1 MRKRITSLLL
11 TLVMLLSLVP
21 ITAVTANAADGF
33 VEVSTYEQLRNEVD
47 KGSAKVKLTA
57 DIDTTSE
64 NSGVGVTTATNLRFK
79 GNGNVLDL
87 NGHELKLVSNM
98 SAYFI
103 EILSSDLTIK
113 DSGTNG
119 RIEFI
124 YGDSVVGIQRAIVIS
139 RSVGVKKAGSL
150 TVDGGTLSSSYHGI
164 ILIES
169 YGSIT
174 INGGRLYAPV
184 SDLGNGDYLIHS
196 TNRYDIDDTLQLHV
210 NGGELDGRVVLK
222 RDDSSAT
229 GTLKYKVT
237 PIKITGG
244 TFKQGLYATWKTWDS
259 PEGEPKNAVMTM
271 DSPTVE
277 ITGGVFEKNNEEYS
291 QTASRLFIDLPT
303 KLRGGTFKNGATI
316 RFVGGKYTWDGTQP
330 QYRASIGNSAILRG
344 NDIRTAYGWSKS
356 DWFKIQSPWIYLSPS
371 GTSVTVIPNAWGMK
385 SVTLDGNPI
394 DYFKDWKGTVE
405 RMDNSTAHTLKF
417 EWYPLASEL
426 VNAGYSYRAKCE
438 HYISGSTEVQQTD
451 TIAADKTSHTVTI
464 PAGADPKVYSFDL
477 KLNLKKDGSFVGIMH
492 NEHIVKLVVNEA
504 PVVVPDPTIEGTVY
518 YTSGIV
524 YGSPISIAASVT
536 PAEATP
542 AYQWQRST
550 DGGSTWTN
558 IEGAT
563 SGKYTPVAADMG
575 DTVRIRVKVTAE
587 GYLGEIVGA
596 ALKVSKA
603 ANNNYPAVI
612 QLEAVKDSAGTYT
625 GFEITNFN
633 SDCEY
638 VYSTTSTLDWS
649 ANQISSATVT
659 GLTSD
664 TTYYVFARFKET
676 NTHTAGSIVSKN
688 SIKLYDSVP
697 LDRVLLE
704 GYGSH
709 GTIYIKKGESV
720 TLKVNADPSNAN
732 YWNEITFKDEGA
744 TTSNIAISNGNIAA
758 STGTATPFPNGHT
771 ITITGVSTGSANLR
785 ASYPSATSS
794 AYGTWYVVVYDDSTV
809 ANALRLENVYAYE
822 DITLS
827 VNDEAGLPTDLPTLL
842 PANSGYHLEWR
853 ILKRG
858 TYGATYVTE
867 NDNIKLED
875 GKIKPKAAHAASE
888 KAQLEL
894 VAVKDG
900 STEYK
905 TLPKTSLFYV
915 TVTAAPVI
923 ELTGLTVAPAK
934 VNLELNATYQ
944 LSAVKEPVNATGSLT
959 WASDKPEVA
968 EVDTTGKVTA
978 KAQGTAIITVTC
990 GTKSASCT
998 VTVGHTHDTDAQDW
1012 MYMDPGTHIKTC
1024 TAGDDFKV
1032 EAHDFNAWTPN
1043 SDDTTHSRTCSKCK
1057 KSGEPANYTET
1068 ANHNWQWVVDTAATP
1083 NAAGKQHEECVDC
1096 HAKRSE
1102 NTEIPMLTSIK
1113 VEHLTVAKPVKDAVA
1128 TAPTTTDSAYTVAN
1142 TEWMAADGT
1151 PLAIGGKFQP
1161 GTVYTVKITLE
1172 TAGAGVFSVKSTYN
1186 TIEGKT
1192 ATVSPNLT
1200 GDNHADS
1207 VILTYTF
1214 DATEGTYVPT
1224 KPAITTVAL
1233 PDGKVGDAYNQT
1245 LAATGTNPI
1254 AWSIETGNLPDG
1266 LTLVGDTIK
1275 GTPSKAGDFKFTVK
1289 ATNGGGSDTKE
1300 LTIKVA
1306 DAETAK
1312 YHNVTLTGAGT
1323 GATGAGSHAAGT
1335 TVNIYAGTKSGYTFN
1350 GWTFDDV
1357 TVLSASSKNASF
1369 VMPDKDVTV
1378 KANWVYNGGGS
1389 SGGGYTYYTIKAT
1402 AGVNG
1407 SISPTGNV
1415 SVREGRDQTFTITPN
1430 KGYAVAK
1437 VLIDSK
1443 NVGAVKSYTFENVKK
1458 NHTIEVVFMKASG
1471 NPQTGVFVDVPEG
1484 SYYEEA
1490 VNWAVEKGIT
1500 TGTDA
1505 THFSPDGIC
1514 TRAQAVTFLWRAAGS
1529 PAAKSAVMPFTD
1541 VKAGSYYYDAVLW
1554 AVENGI
1560 TKGTSETMFSPD
1572 ATCSRAQI
1580 VTFLWRSQKS
1590 PAAGTANPFTDV
1602 KASAYYADAVLWAVE
1617 NGITKGTTNT
1627 TFSPDANCTR
1637 AQIVTFI
1644 WRALAE

>member
-21 ITAVTANAADGF
+21 AMGVTANAEDGF
-33 VEVSTYEQLRNEVD
+33 VEVSTYEQLRNEVN
-47 KGSAKVKLTA
+47 KGSAKIKLTA

-64 NSGVGVTTATNLRFK
+64 NSGVGVTSATNLSFK
-79 GNGNVLDL
+79 GSGNVLDL
-87 NGHELKLVSNM
+87 NGHKLKLVSNM
-98 SAYFI
+98 SVYFI
-103 EILSSDLTIK
+103 EIYSSDLTIK

-119 RIEFI
+119 RIDFE
-124 YGDSVVGIQRAIVIS
+124 YGEAVLGVQRAIVIS
-139 RSVGVKKAGSL
+139 RSVGVKRAGSL
-150 TVDGGTLSSSYHGI
+150 TVDGGTLSSTYLAI

-184 SDLGNGDYLIHS
+184 TNSGNSCYIIHS
-196 TNRYDIDDTLQLHV
+196 TNRYDLDDTLQLHV

-237 PIKITGG
+237 PIKITNG

-259 PEGEPKNAVMTM
+259 PEGKPKNAVMTM

-291 QTASRLFIDLPT
+291 SYASSIRIDLPT
-303 KLRGGTFKNGATI
+303 KLRRGTFKNGATI
-316 RFVGGKYTWDGTQP
+316 RFVGGKYTWDATQP

-344 NDIRTAYGWSKS
+344 NDIRTAYDWSKS
-356 DWFKIQSPWIYLSPS
+356 DWFEIQSPWIYLTPKGS
-371 GTSVTVIPNAWGMK
+371 SVTVIPDAWGMK
-385 SVTLDGNPI
+385 SVTLDGDSI
-394 DYFKDWKGTVE
+394 DYAKDFKGEVKEIT
-405 RMDNSTAHTLKF
+405 NNTAHTLKF
-417 EWYPLASEL
+417 EWNSLADEL
-426 VNAGYSYRAKCE
+426 VKAGYSYAAKCE
-438 HYISGSTEVQQTD
+438 HYVSGASGVQKTENID
-451 TIAADKTSHTVTI
+451 ANATSHTVTI
-464 PAGADPKVYSFDL
+464 KKGADPKVYSYDL
-477 KLNLKKDGSFVGIMH
+477 QLNLKKSGSPYNVGIFG
-492 NEHIVKLVVNEA
+492 NEHIVKLVVNPA
-504 PVVVPDPTIEGTVY
+504 PVVEPDPTIEGNVY

-563 SGKYTPVAADMG
+563 SGRYTPVAADMG
-575 DTVRIRVKVTAE
+575 ENVRIRVKVTAE
-587 GYLGEIVGA
+587 GYLGEIVGEA
-596 ALKVSKA
+596 VKVRKA
-603 ANNNYPAVI
+603 DNNNYPEVI
-612 QLEAVKDSAGTYT
+612 KLEAVQDGAGTYT
-625 GFEITNFN
+625 SFKITNYDPN
-633 SDCEY
+633 CEY
-638 VYSTTSTLDWS
+638 VYNTTSTADWS

-659 GLTSD
+659 GLTSG
-664 TTYYVFARFKET
+664 TTYYVFARFKGSA
-676 NTHTAGSIVSKN
+676 THTAGSIVSRN
-688 SIKLYDSVP
+688 SIKLFNDVP
-697 LDRVLLE
+697 LQYVLLE
-704 GYGSH
+704 GYDSGE
-709 GTIYIKKGESV
+709 TIYIKKGESV
-720 TLKVNADPSNAN
+720 TLKVSADPSNAN
-732 YWNEITFKDEGA
+732 SWNEITFEDTGA
-744 TTSNIAISNGNIAA
+744 TTSNIDISNGTINA

-785 ASYPSATSS
+785 ASYPGGPSN

-809 ANALRLENVYAYE
+809 ANALRLEDVYTYA

-827 VNDEAGLPTDLPTLL
+827 ENDEAELPTDLPTLL

-944 LSAVKEPVNATGSLT
+944 LSAVKEPVNAAGSLT
-959 WASDKPEVA
+959 WTSDKSAVA
-968 EVDTTGKVTA
+968 EVDNTGKVTA

-998 VTVGHTHDTDAQDW
+998 VMVGHTHDTDAQPW
-1012 MYMDPGTHIKTC
+1012 IYMDPGTHIKTC

-1032 EAHDFNAWTPN
+1032 EAHDFSAWTKV
-1043 SDDTTHSRTCSKCK
+1043 DDTNHSRACSKCK
-1057 KSGEPANYTET
+1057 KSGETANYTET

-1102 NTEIPMLTSIK
+1102 NTEIPMLTSIM
-1113 VEHLTVAKPVKDAVA
+1113 VEHLTVAKPVKDAAA
-1128 TAPTTTDSAYTVAN
+1128 TTPTTTDSTYTVAN

-1161 GTVYTVKITLE
+1161 GTVYAVKITLE

-1207 VILTYTF
+1207 VELTYTF
-1214 DATEGTYVPT
+1214 DKTAGGYHP
-1224 KPAITTVAL
+1224 
-1233 PDGKVGDAYNQT
+1233 G
-1245 LAATGTNPI
+1245 TGTGTGVTTYPI
-1254 AWSIETGNLPDG
+1254 TVKSAKN
-1266 LTLVGDTIK
+1266 GDVAVSHKTASK
-1275 GTPSKAGDFKFTVK
+1275 GTT
-1289 ATNGGGSDTKE
+1289 
-1300 LTIKVA
+1300 
-1306 DAETAK
+1306 
-1312 YHNVTLTGAGT
+1312 VTLTVDPDKGYVLDT
-1323 GATGAGSHAAGT
+1323 L
-1335 TVNIYAGTKSGYTFN
+1335 TVLDGKDKEIKLTEKNGKYTF
-1350 GWTFDDV
+1350 TMPASKV
-1357 TVLSASSKNASF
+1357 TVEVMFEAEQSTGKNPF
-1369 VMPDKDVTV
+1369 
-1378 KANWVYNGGGS
+1378 
-1389 SGGGYTYYTIKAT
+1389 I
-1402 AGVNG
+1402 
-1407 SISPTGNV
+1407 
-1415 SVREGRDQTFTITPN
+1415 
-1430 KGYAVAK
+1430 
-1437 VLIDSK
+1437 
-1443 NVGAVKSYTFENVKK
+1443 
-1458 NHTIEVVFMKASG
+1458 
-1471 NPQTGVFVDVPEG
+1471 DVPAG
-1484 SYYEEA
+1484 SYYEDA
-1490 VNWAVEKGIT
+1490 VIWAVDKGIT
-1500 TGTDA
+1500 TGTGNGR
-1505 THFSPDGIC
+1505 FSPDAPC
-1514 TRAQAVTFLWRAAGS
+1514 TRAQIVTFLWRAAGS
-1529 PAAKSAVMPFTD
+1529 PAPKSMSSFSDVPAEAFYAKAV
-1541 VKAGSYYYDAVLW
+1541 AW
-1554 AVENGI
+1554 AVEKGI
-1560 TKGTSETMFSPD
+1560 TSGTGDGKFSPD
-1572 ATCSRAQI
+1572 ATCTRAQA
-1580 VTFLWRSQKS
+1580 VTFLYRANGS
-1590 PAAGTANPFTDV
+1590 PAVSGNSAFTDV
-1602 KASAYYADAVLWAVE
+1602 AADAYYAAAVKWAE
-1617 NGITKGTTNT
+1617 KNGITGGIGGGLFGSNN
-1627 TFSPDANCTR
+1627 NCTR
-1637 AQIVTFI
+1637 AQIVTFLY
-1644 WRALAE
+1644 RSVK